1 MFGTTLTC
9 SALAGLLQFP
19 LFLLV
24 QNYLA
29 RDPLWVNV
37 GFMILILFSFGLPV
51 YVIYY
56 CKAVKRR
63 ILAGLLR
70 HISIQGKPEAEAA
83 SVFGAATENAGFYYA
98 HGGGG
103 GGGGGGGRAGEEEK
117 MFIAEYLSSV

>member
-24 QNYLA
+24 QNYLD

-37 GFMILILFSFGLPV
+37 GFMIVILFSFGLPV
-51 YVIYY
+51 YVIYF

-63 ILAGLLR
+63 ILEGVLR
-70 HISIQGKPEAEAA
+70 HISIQGKPTAE
-83 SVFGAATENAGFYYA
+83 ATENAGLF
-98 HGGGG
+98 
-103 GGGGGGGRAGEEEK
+103 K
-117 MFIAEYLSSV
+117 PDDDKLFIAEYLSSV